1 MNLERILLRKP
12 HGNTLCFL
20 CFPQMRRIVA
30 QGCIQ
35 EHHIYSNLLIRDC
48 FFRPTNEVL
57 LVRLSWRNRYIAYGI
72 ITISKFQMRIY
83 PNGVNRRRSFIAL
96 NWCSDFWALCRW
108 TRGIKTVTCRAWM
121 ISLYLVVEILL
132 VLCWGYSP
140 DTVFI
145 MLLI

>member
-1 MNLERILLRKP
+1 MHSSFFLTGLNWVVVEFENSIMTRTCSMNLERILLRKP

-96 NWCSDFWALCRW
+96 N
-108 TRGIKTVTCRAWM
+108 
-121 ISLYLVVEILL
+121 
-132 VLCWGYSP
+132 
-140 DTVFI
+140 
-145 MLLI
+145 